1 VPGGDDQMRRRP
13 SEEAQLERDY
23 QARNEA
29 RDSDKLAKATARA
42 QAKGKM
48 R

>member
-1 VPGGDDQMRRRP
+1 MRERP

-23 QARNEA
+23 QARDEA
-29 RDSDKLAKATARA
+29 RDSDRLAQAAARA
-42 QAKGKM
+42 RAKGKM